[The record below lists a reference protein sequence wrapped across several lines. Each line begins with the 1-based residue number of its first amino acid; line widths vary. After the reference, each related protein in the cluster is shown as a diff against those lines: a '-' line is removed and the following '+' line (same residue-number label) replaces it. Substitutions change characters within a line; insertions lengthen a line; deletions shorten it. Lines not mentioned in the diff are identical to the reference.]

1 MIVLND
7 NKRKTKNV
15 NATSM
20 CLCVLFEN
28 ADTRNCFIFIRYPP
42 FARVAMATPPNKREE
57 VWSVNT
63 EHARSHQVV
72 WRPWRRKQKTK
83 LYEFMRIIRQTL
95 SANISTTHTVRPP
108 NTHTHNLMPEKKN
121 DRKRAR
127 RSGGGEK
134 KSFIVSSWMFR
145 RMCAPA
151 WATRHNMW
159 FASTY
164 IANNK
169 VNSATSNR
177 SRSTTIKRTHG
188 SDKRRQPRP
197 RICALRRIASLWLP
211 PRIFKWD
218 FYAEKFK

>member
-108 NTHTHNLMPEKKN
+108 NTHTHTQFNARKKEWQKESAQERRR
-121 DRKRAR
+121 RK
-127 RSGGGEK
+127 K
-134 KSFIVSSWMFR
+134 KFYCFFLDVS
-145 RMCAPA
+145 P
-151 WATRHNMW
+151 
-159 FASTY
+159 Y
-164 IANNK
+164 
-169 VNSATSNR
+169 V
-177 SRSTTIKRTHG
+177 
-188 SDKRRQPRP
+188 RP
-197 RICALRRIASLWLP
+197 CLGYEA
-211 PRIFKWD
+211 
-218 FYAEKFK
+218 